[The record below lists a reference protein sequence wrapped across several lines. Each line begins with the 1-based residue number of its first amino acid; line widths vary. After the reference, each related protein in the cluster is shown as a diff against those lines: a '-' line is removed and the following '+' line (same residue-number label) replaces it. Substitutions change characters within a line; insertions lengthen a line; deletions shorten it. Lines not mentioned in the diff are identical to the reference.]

1 VDLVDRRY
9 PSPAQVYDYFLTVV
23 SIDPS
28 IVWPG
33 WRSSGSVSKVIL
45 QPRFYGWRSGCPT
58 KTSRPI
64 FIVFSMRRGVITDLL
79 RESIGLDRLFFEVVV
94 FETIQPGAIEF
105 CLTVREFS
113 AHVKDRVAPV
123 LVVNSNAD
131 KPHQRLYSR

>member
-1 VDLVDRRY
+1 L
-9 PSPAQVYDYFLTVV
+9 AQRV
-23 SIDPS
+23 SDEDVASDIHCFFYAS
-28 IVWPG
+28 
-33 WRSSGSVSKVIL
+33 RS
-45 QPRFYGWRSGCPT
+45 F
-58 KTSRPI
+58 
-64 FIVFSMRRGVITDLL
+64 TDLL